1 MKAEERKL
9 SILAPLGLK
18 YKSLKLL
25 MGKINTELTVEK
37 STV

>member
-9 SILAPLGLK
+9 SILAALGLT
-18 YKSLKLL
+18 YQLKLL